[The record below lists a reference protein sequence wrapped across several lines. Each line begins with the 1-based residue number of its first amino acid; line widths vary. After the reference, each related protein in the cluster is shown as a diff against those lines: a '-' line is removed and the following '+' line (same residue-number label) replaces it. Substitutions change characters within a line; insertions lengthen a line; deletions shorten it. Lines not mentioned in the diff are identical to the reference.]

1 MADSN
6 LQNELNTL
14 KEDIAKLRVDVA
26 DLGPALKAVAA
37 DKARNAKSRLAAGA
51 DALSASMRERLDEAR
66 QKGREVMDGLEEQIS
81 GHPKGSIITALGV
94 GYIIASFF
102 YLGGFLCCFFLV
114 FFLLCF
120 LFFLFLWVCC
130 FF

>member
-26 DLGPALKAVAA
+26 DLGTALKDVAA
-37 DKARNAKSRLAAGA
+37 DKARNAKSRLAEGA
-51 DALSASMRERLDEAR
+51 EELSANMRERLDEAR

-81 GHPKGSIITALGV
+81 GHPMGSIITAFGV
-94 GYIIASFF
+94 GFIIAS
-102 YLGGFLCCFFLV
+102 LMNTGGSKR
-114 FFLLCF
+114 
-120 LFFLFLWVCC
+120 
-130 FF
+130 

>member
-26 DLGPALKAVAA
+26 DLGTALKDVAA
-37 DKARNAKSRLAAGA
+37 DKARNAKSRLAEGA
-51 DALSASMRERLDEAR
+51 DELSASMRERLDEAR

-81 GHPKGSIITALGV
+81 GHPMGSIITAFGV
-94 GYIIASFF
+94 GFIIAS
-102 YLGGFLCCFFLV
+102 LMNTGGSKR
-114 FFLLCF
+114 
-120 LFFLFLWVCC
+120 
-130 FF
+130 